1 MEYLVNTLAVGL
13 VLGLLVFIHEFGHYA
28 AAKLCGVRVEVF
40 SIGFGKR
47 LLGFKRNETD
57 YRLSVLP
64 LGGYVKMS
72 GENPFE
78 ASTGDPGEFMS
89 HPRWQ
94 RFIIAIAGPFMNVL
108 LAVAVMTGINMVHF
122 AHPDY
127 EDQPAVIGWIQDN
140 SPADKAK
147 LEVGDKI
154 VKLEG
159 IKNPSWEQIEPRE
172 AMSAGQP
179 LHLQIQRGERLFDQ
193 IVVPVA
199 VDKDQRGQVGW
210 EPSYSNTLA
219 ALEPGMPAANAGL
232 KVGDEIKS
240 LDNVIVRSN
249 SAVISFLQNNKEKPV
264 QVTYVRDGK
273 ESTTTVTPVLMA
285 AGNDKKYRMGVS
297 LQAPMHYDKLPFG
310 QALVASLKWNRE
322 NSLLIFEMLKKLA
335 QQPRTSIHQVSSPL
349 GMAPVLGDQVRQ
361 GSWFTLLFLTALISL
376 NLGIFNL
383 LPIPILDGG
392 LILLLFIEGTLRRDI
407 KREIKERIYQVAFVF
422 IVLFAVVVIFND
434 VAKSSIGH
442 TLHLSSLVRVLHL
455 G

>member
-1 MEYLVNTLAVGL
+1 MEYLVNALTVGL

-47 LLGFKRNETD
+47 LLGFKRGETD

-122 AHPDY
+122 EHPDY

-140 SPADKAK
+140 SPADKAR

-154 VKLEG
+154 VRLDG
-159 IKNPSWEQIEPRE
+159 IQNPSWQQIEPRE
-172 AMSAGQP
+172 AMSANQP
-179 LHLQIQRGERLFDQ
+179 MHLQIQRGMRLFDQ
-193 IVVPVA
+193 VVVPVP
-199 VDKDQRGQVGW
+199 VDKDQRGQAGW
-210 EPSYSNTLA
+210 EPSYANTLSA
-219 ALEPGMPAANAGL
+219 IEPGLPADKAGL
-232 KVGDEIKS
+232 KIGDEIKS

-249 SAVISFLQNNKEKPV
+249 SAVISFLQNNKDKPV
-264 QVTYVRDGK
+264 EVTYVRDGK
-273 ESTTTVTPVLMA
+273 ELTATVTPIFTQ
-285 AGNDKKYRMGVS
+285 AGNEKKYRMGVS
-297 LQAPMHYDKLPFG
+297 LQPPVHYDRLPFE
-310 QALVASLKWNRE
+310 QALMASLKWNRE
-322 NSLLIFEMLKKLA
+322 NSLLIFEMLKKMVQRKVSI
-335 QQPRTSIHQVSSPL
+335 QQMSSPI
-349 GMAPVLGDQVRQ
+349 GMAPILGDQVRR
-361 GSWFTLLFLTALISL
+361 GSWFALLFLTALISL

-434 VAKSSIGH
+434 VAKSAIGH
-442 TLHLSSLVRVLHL
+442 SLHLSSLTRVLHL

>member
-1 MEYLVNTLAVGL
+1 MEIVVNILTVGA

-47 LLGFKRNETD
+47 LLGFRRGETD
-57 YRLSVLP
+57 YRVSVLP

-78 ASTGDPGEFMS
+78 PSTGDPGEFMS

-108 LAVAVMTGINMVHF
+108 LAVGVMTAVNMVHF
-122 AHPDY
+122 EHPDY

-140 SPADKAK
+140 SPAAKAK
-147 LEVGDKI
+147 LEIGDKI
-154 VKLEG
+154 VKFEG
-159 IKNPSWEQIEPRE
+159 IQNPSWQQIEPRE

-179 LHLQIQRGERLFDQ
+179 MHLQIQRGMRLFDQ
-193 IVVPVA
+193 VVVPVA
-199 VDKDQRGQVGW
+199 VDKDERGQIGW
-210 EPSYSNTLA
+210 EAASSNSLSA
-219 ALEPGMPAANAGL
+219 VEPGMPADKAGL

-240 LDNVIVRSN
+240 LDQTIVRSN
-249 SAVISFLQNNKEKPV
+249 SAVISFLQNNKDKPV

-273 ESTTTVTPVLMA
+273 ELTTTVTPVITTV
-285 AGNDKKYRMGVS
+285 GNDRKYRMGVA
-297 LQAPMHYDKLPFG
+297 LQPPVRFDKLPFG
-310 QALVASLKWNRE
+310 QAFVASLKWNRD
-322 NSLLIFEMLKKLA
+322 NSLLIFEMLRKLVA
-335 QQPRTSIHQVSSPL
+335 RPVNIKQMSSPI
-349 GMAPVLGDQVRQ
+349 GMAPILGDQVRR
-361 GSWFTLLFLTALISL
+361 GSWFGLFFLTALISL

-392 LILLLFIEGTLRRDI
+392 LILLLFIEGAIRRDI
-407 KREIKERIYQVAFVF
+407 KREVKERIYQVAFVF

-434 VAKSSIGH
+434 VAKTSLGH
-442 TLHLSSLVRVLHL
+442 TLHLSLLRVLHL
-455 G
+455 A

>member
-1 MEYLVNTLAVGL
+1 MEYLVNALTVGL

-47 LLGFKRNETD
+47 LLGFKRGETD

-108 LAVAVMTGINMVHF
+108 LAVAVVTGINMVHF
-122 AHPDY
+122 EHPDF
-127 EDQPAVIGWIQDN
+127 EDQPAVLGWIQDN
-140 SPADKAK
+140 SPADKAG
-147 LEVGDKI
+147 LQVGDKI
-154 VKLEG
+154 VKFEG
-159 IKNPSWEQIEPRE
+159 IQNPSWQQIEPRE
-172 AMSAGQP
+172 AMSANQP
-179 LHLQIQRGERLFDQ
+179 LHLQVQRGMRLFDQ
-193 IVVPVA
+193 VVVPVP
-199 VDKDQRGQVGW
+199 VDKDQRGQAGW
-210 EPSYSNTLA
+210 EPSYANTLSTV
-219 ALEPGMPAANAGL
+219 EPGLPAANAGL
-232 KVGDEIKS
+232 QVGDEIKS
-240 LDNVIVRSN
+240 LDDVIVRSN
-249 SAVISFLQNNKEKPV
+249 SAVIAFLQNNKEKPV
-264 QVTYVRDGK
+264 RVTYIRGGK
-273 ESTTTVTPVLMA
+273 ELTTTVTPILA
-285 AGNDKKYRMGVS
+285 QAGNEKKYRMGVS
-297 LQAPMHYDKLPFG
+297 LQPPVHYDRLPFG
-310 QALVASLKWNRE
+310 QALVSSLKWNRE
-322 NSLLIFEMLKKLA
+322 NSLLIFEMLKKMV
-335 QQPRTSIHQVSSPL
+335 QQKVSIRQMSSPI
-349 GMAPVLGDQVRQ
+349 GMAPVLGDQVRR
-361 GSWFTLLFLTALISL
+361 GSWFSLLFLTALISL

-392 LILLLFIEGTLRRDI
+392 LILLLFIEGTIRRDI

-434 VAKSSIGH
+434 VAKSSIGR
-442 TLHLSSLVRVLHL
+442 TLHLSSLYRALHL

>member
-1 MEYLVNTLAVGL
+1 MEFLVNALTVGV

-47 LLGFKRNETD
+47 LLGFKRGDTD

-108 LAVAVMTGINMVHF
+108 LAVAVMTGINMVHSE
-122 AHPDY
+122 HPDY
-127 EDQPAVIGWIQDN
+127 EDQPAVLGWIQDN

-147 LEVGDKI
+147 LVVGDKI
-154 VKLEG
+154 VKLDG
-159 IKNPSWEQIEPRE
+159 IQNPSWQQIEPRE
-172 AMSAGQP
+172 AMSANQP
-179 LHLQIQRGERLFDQ
+179 LHLQVQRGMRLFDVT
-193 IVVPVA
+193 VVPVP
-199 VDKDQRGQVGW
+199 VDKDQRGQAGW

-219 ALEPGMPAANAGL
+219 SVEPGLPAATAGL
-232 KVGDEIKS
+232 KVGDEIKA

-249 SAVISFLQNNKEKPV
+249 SAVISFLQNNKDKPV
-264 QVTYVRDGK
+264 VVTYIRAGK
-273 ESTTTVTPVLMA
+273 ESTVTVTPVLTSV
-285 AGNDKKYRMGVS
+285 GNDRKYRMGVT
-297 LQAPMHYDKLPFG
+297 LQPPVHYDRLPFG
-310 QALVASLKWNRE
+310 AALAASLRWNRE
-322 NSLLIFEMLKKLA
+322 NSLLIFEMLKKMV
-335 QQPRTSIHQVSSPL
+335 QQKVSIRQMSSPI
-349 GMAPVLGDQVRQ
+349 GMAPVLGDQVRR
-361 GSWFTLLFLTALISL
+361 GSWFSLLFLTALISL

-442 TLHLSSLVRVLHL
+442 SLHLSSLVRVLHL

>member
-1 MEYLVNTLAVGL
+1 MELLVNALTVGV
-13 VLGLLVFIHEFGHYA
+13 VLGLLVFVHEFGHYA

-108 LAVAVMTGINMVHF
+108 LAVSVMTGVNMAHF

-127 EDQPAVIGWIQDN
+127 EDRPAVLGWIQDN

-154 VKLEG
+154 VRFEG
-159 IKNPSWEQIEPRE
+159 IQNPSWEQIEPRE
-172 AMSAGQP
+172 AMSANQP
-179 LHLQIQRGERLFDQ
+179 LHLQVQRGMRLFD
-193 IVVPVA
+193 VTVTPVPI
-199 VDKDQRGQVGW
+199 DKDQRGQVGW
-210 EPSYSNTLA
+210 EPSYANTLSTV
-219 ALEPGMPAANAGL
+219 EPGLPAANAGL
-232 KVGDEIKS
+232 RIGDEIKS
-240 LDNVIVRSN
+240 LDNVIVHSN
-249 SAVISFLQNNKEKPV
+249 TAVVSFLQSNKDKPV
-264 QVTYVRDGK
+264 QVTYIRDGK
-273 ESTTTVTPVLMA
+273 EATTTVNPVLLGA
-285 AGNDKKYRMGVS
+285 NNDKKYRMGVT
-297 LQAPMHYDKLPFG
+297 LQPPVHFDKLPFG
-310 QALVASLKWNRE
+310 AALAASLRWNRE

-349 GMAPVLGDQVRQ
+349 GMGPVLGDQVRQ
-361 GSWFTLLFLTALISL
+361 GSWFSLLFLTALISL

-392 LILLLFIEGTLRRDI
+392 LILLLFIEGTIRRDI
-407 KREIKERIYQVAFVF
+407 KREIKERVYQVAFVF
-422 IVLFAVVVIFND
+422 IVLFAAVVIFND

-442 TLHLSSLVRVLHL
+442 TLHLSSLARVLHL

>member
-1 MEYLVNTLAVGL
+1 MEYLVNALTVGL

-47 LLGFKRNETD
+47 LLGFKRGETD

-122 AHPDY
+122 EHPDY

-154 VKLEG
+154 VRLEG
-159 IKNPSWEQIEPRE
+159 IQNPSWQQIEPRE
-172 AMSAGQP
+172 AMSANQP
-179 LHLQIQRGERLFDQ
+179 LHLQIQRGMTLFDQ
-193 IVVPVA
+193 VVVPVA
-199 VDKDQRGQVGW
+199 VDKDQRGQAGW
-210 EPSYSNTLA
+210 EPSYANTLSTV
-219 ALEPGMPAANAGL
+219 EPGLPAANAGL
-232 KVGDEIKS
+232 QVGDEIKS
-240 LDNVIVRSN
+240 LDDVIVRSN
-249 SAVISFLQNNKEKPV
+249 SAVIAFLQNNKDKPV
-264 QVTYVRDGK
+264 RVTYIRGGK
-273 ESTTTVTPVLMA
+273 ELTTTVTPILTTV
-285 AGNDKKYRMGVS
+285 GSEKKYRMGVT
-297 LQAPMHYDKLPFG
+297 LQPPMHYDKLPFR

-322 NSLLIFEMLKKLA
+322 NSLLIFEMLKKMV
-335 QQPRTSIHQVSSPL
+335 QQKVSIRQMSSPI
-349 GMAPVLGDQVRQ
+349 GMAPVLGDQVRR
-361 GSWFTLLFLTALISL
+361 GSWFSLLFLTALISL

-392 LILLLFIEGTLRRDI
+392 LILLLFIEGTIRRDI

-434 VAKSSIGH
+434 VAKSAIGH
-442 TLHLSSLVRVLHL
+442 SLHLSSLYRVLHL

>member
-1 MEYLVNTLAVGL
+1 MEIIVNILTVGA

-78 ASTGDPGEFMS
+78 QSTGDPGEFMS

-108 LAVAVMTGINMVHF
+108 LAVAVMTGVNMVHSE
-122 AHPDY
+122 HPDY
-127 EDQPAVIGWIQDN
+127 EDQPAVLGWIQDN

-154 VKLEG
+154 VKFEG
-159 IKNPSWEQIEPRE
+159 IQNPSWDQIEPRE

-179 LHLQIQRGERLFDQ
+179 LHIQIQRGMRLFDEV
-193 IVVPVA
+193 ITPVA
-199 VDKDQRGQVGW
+199 VDKDQRGQIGW
-210 EPSYSNTLA
+210 EPAYSNSLSA
-219 ALEPGMPAANAGL
+219 IEPGMPADKAGL
-232 KVGDEIKS
+232 KIGDEIKS

-249 SAVISFLQNNKEKPV
+249 SAVIAFLQNNKEKPV
-264 QVTYVRDGK
+264 TVTYVRDGK
-273 ESTTTVTPVLMA
+273 ELTATVTPVLTPV
-285 AGNDKKYRMGVS
+285 GNDKKYRMGVA
-297 LQAPMHYDKLPFG
+297 LQPPVHYDKLPFG
-310 QALVASLKWNRE
+310 QAFAAALKFNRD
-322 NSLLIFEMLKKLA
+322 NSMLIFEMLHKLVQRPA
-335 QQPRTSIHQVSSPL
+335 NIKQMSSPI
-349 GMAPVLGDQVRQ
+349 GMAPILGDQVRR
-361 GSWFTLLFLTALISL
+361 GSWYGLLFLTSLISL

-383 LPIPILDGG
+383 LAIPILDGG
-392 LILLLFIEGTLRRDI
+392 LILLLFIEGTIRRDI
-407 KREIKERIYQVAFVF
+407 KREVKERIYQVAFVF

-434 VAKSSIGH
+434 VAKTNLGH
-442 TLHLSSLVRVLHL
+442 ILKMSSLLRIFHL
-455 G
+455 A